1 MSTDFLLRPL
11 FFNKTDYVFRDIGEI
26 ILAVNRENR
35 QFFKFEETAAE
46 IFRLIE
52 KGLEVFDISR
62 EVCKAYNCD
71 EMFSEVKSDVEN
83 FVLELAALGIVA
95 GDNQWSELETTE
107 TTVAVSRQG
116 TSSID
121 ENEVIDYFS
130 SRMIPYSATW
140 EITSLCNL
148 KCSHCYC
155 ATPGLGAWTVN
166 KARTALE
173 EMMAIGVI
181 DIEFTGGECL
191 AHPDFFE
198 ILSLAYDRGFI
209 ISILTNGSLLSDER
223 AKLIADVKPRNV
235 QISVYSLRD
244 GIHDGI
250 TRTPGSLQKT
260 LKAIDSLQSFGIRPT
275 IACPLTRINKESV
288 DELHAWATKKGLE
301 LKFSVKLSK
310 SENNERIPE
319 QLRIQSRDFDSLLWD
334 ARVNPYLRDD
344 IRTLSRVDKST
355 RMICQAGFRNFSLDA
370 YGNLFPCNSLRMPC
384 GNIISESLSHVWK
397 NSSSLARWRKVTIDD
412 YPKCASCDAKD
423 VCSPCPADHFS
434 DTGLIDAI
442 SQQDCSVGWKT
453 YCAWRDLK

>member
-11 FFNKTDYVFRDIGEI
+11 LFNKIDYVFRDIGEI
-26 ILAVNRENR
+26 VLAVNRENK
-35 QFFKFEETAAE
+35 QFFKFEGTAAE

-52 KGLEVFDISR
+52 KGLKIIDISR
-62 EVCKAYNCD
+62 EVCKTYNCE

-83 FVLELAALGIVA
+83 FALELAALGIVE
-95 GDNQWSELETTE
+95 GENRWSEMAPTKTGIAATRKE
-107 TTVAVSRQG
+107 SN
-116 TSSID
+116 ID

-155 ATPGLGAWTVN
+155 ATPSLGAWTTK
-166 KARTALE
+166 KARVALE
-173 EMMAIGVI
+173 EMMALGVI

-209 ISILTNGSLLSDER
+209 ISVLTNGSLLSEER

-235 QISVYSLRD
+235 QISVYSLCED
-244 GIHDGI
+244 THDGI

-260 LKAIDSLQSFGIRPT
+260 LKGIDSLQSFGIRPT
-275 IACPLTRINKESV
+275 IACPLTKINKDSV
-288 DELHAWATKKGLE
+288 DELYAWAAKKGLE
-301 LKFSVKLSK
+301 IKFSVKLSK

-319 QLRIQSRDFDSLLWD
+319 QLRLQSSDFESMLWD

-344 IRTLSRVDKST
+344 IRTLSRIDKST

-370 YGNLFPCNSLRMPC
+370 YGNLFPCNSLRIPC

-397 NSSSLARWRKVTIDD
+397 NSSNLARWRTVTIDD
-412 YPKCASCDAKD
+412 YPKCANCAAKD
-423 VCSPCPADHFS
+423 ICSPCPADHFS

-453 YCAWRDLK
+453 YCAWRDLTQ